1 MVGGGALRE
10 LTVRGLLLGAIVTV
24 VFTASNVYLGLKI
37 GLTFSSSIPAAVIS
51 MAVLG
56 LARGSNILENNVVQT
71 EASTGGTLSAV
82 IFILPGLIMIGHWHG
97 FPFWQTACVCALGGV
112 LGVLYSAPLRRPLVV
127 ESDLPYPE
135 GVAAAAI
142 LEVGSRVPGAAA
154 PPAHDAAEP
163 GVADLL
169 GGSIVGAGFAIL
181 ATGLK
186 VFAEELSWW
195 FAAGGAVFRVGT
207 GFSMALLG
215 AGYLVGLVGG
225 LAMLLGVVM
234 AWGVAVP
241 VLTAMTP
248 MPPAS
253 TIAKFATGIWT
264 NQVRFM
270 GAGVIGIGAVWT
282 LVTLMRPVIKG
293 MRTSLAAM
301 RGIGGGSGV
310 AVPRAERNIPILVVM
325 ASSALLIL
333 PMIVVFYF
341 FLAASVPALPAG
353 LFWGLV
359 VGAVLFA
366 FVFGF
371 LIAAAAG
378 YMAGLVGSSSSPI
391 SGIGIVAVSL
401 MSLLLLA
408 VLGSS
413 GLLST
418 HDGSRLGIAI
428 ALFTTAAIVA
438 TATTSNNNLQDLKTG
453 LLVGG
458 TPWRQQVALMVGC
471 VVCALVMPPI
481 LDMLYTA
488 YGFPGAMPREGMQRF
503 SIRMSRTRS

>member
-127 ESDLPYPE
+127 
-135 GVAAAAI
+135 
-142 LEVGSRVPGAAA
+142 GAAA